1 MESRPR
7 AGTGLRAVKRATTLN
22 VTLSESAG
30 VTVQSYAPV
39 FASPE
44 TMVANG
50 PAGPWRETKTFL
62 ERESAGPVAQGHLHV
77 PEQQVGGGIVIQ
89 VGELRPSAERADRAV
104 DGGADDARARD
115 GPDPNVS
122 TVEAASPRGRDHQ
135 IVPAGVAQAQ
145 PRRLLLLLVQ
155 V

>member
-1 MESRPR
+1 DVRQTGAPLRAGRAAHRMCSTARPCRAKRVTSTWPARGMPYSMESRPR

-89 VGELRPSAERADRAV
+89 VGELR
-104 DGGADDARARD
+104 
-115 GPDPNVS
+115 
-122 TVEAASPRGRDHQ
+122 
-135 IVPAGVAQAQ
+135 
-145 PRRLLLLLVQ
+145 
-155 V
+155 

>member
-50 PAGPWRETKTFL
+50 PAGPWRETKTSML
-62 ERESAGPVAQGHLHV
+62 RTPTSSEADHPMVRTAPSIP
-77 PEQQVGGGIVIQ
+77 GGGAV
-89 VGELRPSAERADRAV
+89 SATTGHEGVRRQRSLNRSSDQTA
-104 DGGADDARARD
+104 
-115 GPDPNVS
+115 
-122 TVEAASPRGRDHQ
+122 EAAEGRSVSLRIKSTIATAAVKPRLFE
-135 IVPAGVAQAQ
+135 A
-145 PRRLLLLLVQ
+145 
-155 V
+155 